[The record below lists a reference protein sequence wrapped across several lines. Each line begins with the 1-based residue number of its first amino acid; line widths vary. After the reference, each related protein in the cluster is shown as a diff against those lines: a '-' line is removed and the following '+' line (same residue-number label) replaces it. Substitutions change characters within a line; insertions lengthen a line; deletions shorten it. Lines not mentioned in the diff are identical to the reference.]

1 MRCIVGEN
9 IGFGKVNLKLRV
21 VPAVFPRSFY
31 FVIRPHLNLSSAIQH
46 WINMMMR
53 SIYIYNFMRKGRKM
67 VKNYIKAKQDYKIAL
82 GYVMKSVHR
91 FEAIICSRSMK
102 FACFFHQFIDK
113 SKRKLDNISWIDENC
128 FPCEKLTMILIQ
140 CNLWE
145 VLTTEF
151 FLIEYQLFGIY
162 LRSTYYE
169 KMLFQKMSNYPPWIY
184 FHYIAMQ

>member
-1 MRCIVGEN
+1 
-9 IGFGKVNLKLRV
+9 
-21 VPAVFPRSFY
+21 
-31 FVIRPHLNLSSAIQH
+31 
-46 WINMMMR
+46 
-53 SIYIYNFMRKGRKM
+53 M
-67 VKNYIKAKQDYKIAL
+67 VKNYINKKQDFKIAL
-82 GYVMKSVHR
+82 GFVMKSVEI

-151 FLIEYQLFGIY
+151 FLIEYQLFGIF
-162 LRSTYYE
+162 LRSTYYQ
-169 KMLFQKMSNYPPWIY
+169 KCYFTKWITTRHKSIFITFLCSNFFGYYLFLATLQNVTPLWHACTYGSCVSMIHG
-184 FHYIAMQ
+184 FT